1 MDYTKKIMYQ
11 SNTWYNDG
19 LRKAQV
25 RDMSGAIISLQQS
38 LQYNRENIA
47 ARNLLGLV
55 YYGIG
60 EVSEALVEWIISKN
74 LCPRDNIADYYIKN
88 VQNSANELESLNQ
101 AIKKFNQCLVYCQQN
116 GEDLAIIQL
125 KQVIAS
131 HPTFLKAYQLL
142 ALIYI
147 QTNQNTKAR
156 QILIEAKKLDTT
168 NELTLTYLQEVTKQR
183 GRYGKNAERSFRKPK
198 SAAVEYSLGNETII
212 QPKRSKIRDMA
223 QQLAFANILIGMVLG
238 AALIWFLIAPAVNQ
252 NRSEKLNDQ
261 MRAYSEQIN
270 TLEAQVS
277 AQTRTLDQ
285 YRTAGDEAQK
295 AVDQAKATSDS
306 YEKLLQV
313 SSQSRSGEYSYTDM
327 ADALLEITRDS
338 LGDSGKEMYDTL
350 SDSIFPTACRRRYA
364 AGVDSLE
371 SEDYDQAIEY
381 LTKVVKMDESYNN
394 GQAIYRLAQAYQG
407 KGDTENAKTWYQ
419 KITDTFPGTQNASDA
434 QDYLDALT
442 GGSSSSTSSQSS
454 QTQSQADTS
463 DNSDDTNYNEEDTSE
478 EDNSNYNNYDEES
491 TSNDDNE
498 EDYSNSDE
506 EDNNDSDY
514 SEDDSEE

>member
-1 MDYTKKIMYQ
+1 MYQ
-11 SNTWYNDG
+11 AYSWYNDG

-25 RDMSGAIISLQQS
+25 RDMSGAIVSLQQS

-55 YYGIG
+55 YYVIG

-147 QTNQNTKAR
+147 QMNQNTKAR

-198 SAAVEYSLGNETII
+198 SATVEYSLGNETII

-223 QQLAFANILIGMVLG
+223 QQLAFANTIEACSIGVSLLDATVSGMGRG
-238 AALIWFLIAPAVNQ
+238 AGNC
-252 NRSEKLNDQ
+252 
-261 MRAYSEQIN
+261 YSELLLGFLRNPKFNLVPVLKFIEKHMVPLKASGVVWGCDVQYML
-270 TLEAQVS
+270 TG
-277 AQTRTLDQ
+277 QTNQ
-285 YRTAGDEAQK
+285 HPRTAIAFTKAERTDYAKYYTEITGDE
-295 AVDQAKATSDS
+295 
-306 YEKLLQV
+306 
-313 SSQSRSGEYSYTDM
+313 
-327 ADALLEITRDS
+327 
-338 LGDSGKEMYDTL
+338 
-350 SDSIFPTACRRRYA
+350 
-364 AGVDSLE
+364 
-371 SEDYDQAIEY
+371 
-381 LTKVVKMDESYNN
+381 
-394 GQAIYRLAQAYQG
+394 
-407 KGDTENAKTWYQ
+407 
-419 KITDTFPGTQNASDA
+419 
-434 QDYLDALT
+434 
-442 GGSSSSTSSQSS
+442 
-454 QTQSQADTS
+454 
-463 DNSDDTNYNEEDTSE
+463 
-478 EDNSNYNNYDEES
+478 
-491 TSNDDNE
+491 
-498 EDYSNSDE
+498 
-506 EDNNDSDY
+506 
-514 SEDDSEE
+514 

>member
-1 MDYTKKIMYQ
+1 M
-11 SNTWYNDG
+11 
-19 LRKAQV
+19 
-25 RDMSGAIISLQQS
+25 
-38 LQYNRENIA
+38 
-47 ARNLLGLV
+47 
-55 YYGIG
+55 
-60 EVSEALVEWIISKN
+60 
-74 LCPRDNIADYYIKN
+74 
-88 VQNSANELESLNQ
+88 
-101 AIKKFNQCLVYCQQN
+101 
-116 GEDLAIIQL
+116 
-125 KQVIAS
+125 
-131 HPTFLKAYQLL
+131 
-142 ALIYI
+142 
-147 QTNQNTKAR
+147 
-156 QILIEAKKLDTT
+156 
-168 NELTLTYLQEVTKQR
+168 QEVTKQR

-198 SAAVEYSLGNETII
+198 SATVEYSLGNETII

-238 AALIWFLIAPAVNQ
+238 AALIWFFVAPAVNQ
-252 NRSEKLNDQ
+252 NRSEKLNNQ

-313 SSQSRSGEYSYTDM
+313 SSQSRSGKYSYTDM

-350 SDSIFPTACRRRYA
+350 SDSIFPTACKRRYA

-381 LTKVVKMDESYNN
+381 LTKVVKMDESYND

-419 KITDTFPGTQNASDA
+419 KMVDTYNNSRYIEDAKKQLAILNGDASADTSS
-434 QDYLDALT
+434 D
-442 GGSSSSTSSQSS
+442 SSSVSEDSENSDNSNSYDNSQ
-454 QTQSQADTS
+454 DNGNS
-463 DNSDDTNYNEEDTSE
+463 DNSDNT
-478 EDNSNYNNYDEES
+478 EDNE
-491 TSNDDNE
+491 
-498 EDYSNSDE
+498 
-506 EDNNDSDY
+506 
-514 SEDDSEE
+514 

>member
-11 SNTWYNDG
+11 SNSWYNDG

-25 RDMSGAIISLQQS
+25 RDMSGAIVSLQQS

-183 GRYGKNAERSFRKPK
+183 GGYGKNAERSFRKPK
-198 SAAVEYSLGNETII
+198 SATVEYSLGNETII

-238 AALIWFLIAPAVNQ
+238 AAFL
-252 NRSEKLNDQ
+252 
-261 MRAYSEQIN
+261 
-270 TLEAQVS
+270 
-277 AQTRTLDQ
+277 
-285 YRTAGDEAQK
+285 
-295 AVDQAKATSDS
+295 
-306 YEKLLQV
+306 LLQ
-313 SSQSRSGEYSYTDM
+313 Q
-327 ADALLEITRDS
+327 
-338 LGDSGKEMYDTL
+338 
-350 SDSIFPTACRRRYA
+350 
-364 AGVDSLE
+364 
-371 SEDYDQAIEY
+371 
-381 LTKVVKMDESYNN
+381 
-394 GQAIYRLAQAYQG
+394 
-407 KGDTENAKTWYQ
+407 
-419 KITDTFPGTQNASDA
+419 
-434 QDYLDALT
+434 
-442 GGSSSSTSSQSS
+442 
-454 QTQSQADTS
+454 
-463 DNSDDTNYNEEDTSE
+463 
-478 EDNSNYNNYDEES
+478 
-491 TSNDDNE
+491 
-498 EDYSNSDE
+498 
-506 EDNNDSDY
+506 
-514 SEDDSEE
+514 

>member
-1 MDYTKKIMYQ
+1 MNYTEKILHQ
-11 SNTWYNDG
+11 SNYWYNDG
-19 LRKAQV
+19 LRKAQI
-25 RDMSGAIISLQQS
+25 RDMSGAITSLRKS
-38 LQYNRENIA
+38 LQYNRANID

-55 YYGIG
+55 YYGRG
-60 EVSEALVEWIISKN
+60 EVAEGLVEWIISKN
-74 LCPRDNIADYYIKN
+74 LKPKDNLADRFIDE
-88 VQNSANELESLNQ
+88 VQKSAKKLEQINQ
-101 AIKKFNQCLVYCQQN
+101 AVKKYNQCLIYCEQQ

-125 KQVIAS
+125 KKVIAA

-142 ALIYI
+142 ALLYLHTA
-147 QTNQNTKAR
+147 QYTKAR
-156 QILIEAKKLDTT
+156 QILKTARKLDTT
-168 NELTLTYLQEVTKQR
+168 NDITLRYMHELSLIGGQKTTK
-183 GRYGKNAERSFRKPK
+183 K
-198 SAAVEYSLGNETII
+198 SREESVEYKLGNETII

-238 AALIWFLIAPAVNQ
+238 AALIWFLVAPAVNQ
-252 NRSEKLNDQ
+252 NRSEKLNNQ

-350 SDSIFPTACRRRYA
+350 SDSIFPTACKRRYA

-381 LTKVVKMDESYNN
+381 LTKVVKMDESYND

-419 KITDTFPGTQNASDA
+419 KMVDTYNNSRYIEDAKKQLAILNGDAS
-434 QDYLDALT
+434 
-442 GGSSSSTSSQSS
+442 
-454 QTQSQADTS
+454 ADTS
-463 DNSDDTNYNEEDTSE
+463 SDSSSVSEDSENSDDSDNSQDGGDNGDYDNSDNT
-478 EDNSNYNNYDEES
+478 EDNE
-491 TSNDDNE
+491 
-498 EDYSNSDE
+498 
-506 EDNNDSDY
+506 
-514 SEDDSEE
+514 

>member
-11 SNTWYNDG
+11 SNSWYNDG

-25 RDMSGAIISLQQS
+25 RDMSGAIVSLQQS

-74 LCPRDNIADYYIKN
+74 LCPRDNIADYYIKK

-147 QTNQNTKAR
+147 QMNQNTKAR

-198 SAAVEYSLGNETII
+198 SATVE
-212 QPKRSKIRDMA
+212 
-223 QQLAFANILIGMVLG
+223 
-238 AALIWFLIAPAVNQ
+238 
-252 NRSEKLNDQ
+252 
-261 MRAYSEQIN
+261 YSEQIN

-313 SSQSRSGEYSYTDM
+313 SSQSRSGKYSYTDM

-350 SDSIFPTACRRRYA
+350 SDSIFPTACKRRYA

-381 LTKVVKMDESYNN
+381 LTKVVKMDESYND

-419 KITDTFPGTQNASDA
+419 KMVDTYNNSRYIEDAKKQLAILNGDASADTSSDTSA
-434 QDYLDALT
+434 D
-442 GGSSSSTSSQSS
+442 SSSVSEDSENSDNSNSYDNSQ
-454 QTQSQADTS
+454 DNGNS
-463 DNSDDTNYNEEDTSE
+463 DNSDNT
-478 EDNSNYNNYDEES
+478 EDNE
-491 TSNDDNE
+491 
-498 EDYSNSDE
+498 
-506 EDNNDSDY
+506 
-514 SEDDSEE
+514 

>member
-11 SNTWYNDG
+11 SNSWYNDG

-25 RDMSGAIISLQQS
+25 RDMSGAIVSLQQS

-74 LCPRDNIADYYIKN
+74 LCPRDNIADYYIKK

-147 QTNQNTKAR
+147 QMNQNTKAR

-183 GRYGKNAERSFRKPK
+183 GRYGKNAERSSRKPK
-198 SAAVEYSLGNETII
+198 SATVEYSLGNETII

-223 QQLAFANILIGMVLG
+223 QQLAYKYIKIAEKYGKSVGIHAHNNQQLAFANILIGMVLG
-238 AALIWFLIAPAVNQ
+238 AALIWFLVAPAVNQ
-252 NRSEKLNDQ
+252 NRSEKLNNQ

-313 SSQSRSGEYSYTDM
+313 SSQSRSGKYSYTDM

-350 SDSIFPTACRRRYA
+350 SDSIFPTACKRRYA

-381 LTKVVKMDESYNN
+381 LTKVVKMDESYND
-394 GQAIYRLAQAYQG
+394 GQAIYRLAQAYPG

-419 KITDTFPGTQNASDA
+419 KMVDTYNNSRYIEDAKKQLAILNGDASADTSSDTSA
-434 QDYLDALT
+434 D
-442 GGSSSSTSSQSS
+442 SSSVSEDSENSDNSNSYDNSQ
-454 QTQSQADTS
+454 DNGNS
-463 DNSDDTNYNEEDTSE
+463 DNSDNT
-478 EDNSNYNNYDEES
+478 EDNE
-491 TSNDDNE
+491 
-498 EDYSNSDE
+498 
-506 EDNNDSDY
+506 
-514 SEDDSEE
+514 

>member
-1 MDYTKKIMYQ
+1 
-11 SNTWYNDG
+11 
-19 LRKAQV
+19 
-25 RDMSGAIISLQQS
+25 
-38 LQYNRENIA
+38 
-47 ARNLLGLV
+47 
-55 YYGIG
+55 
-60 EVSEALVEWIISKN
+60 
-74 LCPRDNIADYYIKN
+74 
-88 VQNSANELESLNQ
+88 
-101 AIKKFNQCLVYCQQN
+101 
-116 GEDLAIIQL
+116 
-125 KQVIAS
+125 
-131 HPTFLKAYQLL
+131 
-142 ALIYI
+142 
-147 QTNQNTKAR
+147 
-156 QILIEAKKLDTT
+156 
-168 NELTLTYLQEVTKQR
+168 
-183 GRYGKNAERSFRKPK
+183 
-198 SAAVEYSLGNETII
+198 
-212 QPKRSKIRDMA
+212 MA

-238 AALIWFLIAPAVNQ
+238 AALIWFLVAPAVNQ
-252 NRSEKLNDQ
+252 NRSEKLNNQ

-381 LTKVVKMDESYNN
+381 LTKVVKMDESYND

-419 KITDTFPGTQNASDA
+419 KMVDTYNNSRYIEDAKKQLAILNGDAS
-434 QDYLDALT
+434 
-442 GGSSSSTSSQSS
+442 
-454 QTQSQADTS
+454 ADTS
-463 DNSDDTNYNEEDTSE
+463 SDTSADSSSDTSSDSSSVSEDSENSDDSNSYDNSQDNGDYDNSDNT
-478 EDNSNYNNYDEES
+478 EDNE
-491 TSNDDNE
+491 
-498 EDYSNSDE
+498 
-506 EDNNDSDY
+506 
-514 SEDDSEE
+514 

>member
-1 MDYTKKIMYQ
+1 MEYTKKIVYQ
-11 SNTWYNDG
+11 SNYWYNDG
-19 LRKAQV
+19 LRKAKI
-25 RDMSGAIISLQQS
+25 RDMSGAIMSLRKSLQF
-38 LQYNRENIA
+38 NRENIA

-60 EVSEALVEWIISKN
+60 EVPEALVEWIISKN
-74 LCPRDNIADYYIKN
+74 LKSRDNIADYYIKN
-88 VQNSANELESLNQ
+88 VQSSAKELEQIDL
-101 AIKKFNQCLVYCQQN
+101 AIKKNNQSLTYSTQN
-116 GEDLAIIQL
+116 GEDLATIQL
-125 KQVIAS
+125 KQVIAA

-156 QILIEAKKLDTT
+156 QLLLTARKLDVSNTT
-168 NELTLTYLQEVTKQR
+168 TLNYLREITRQR
-183 GRYGKNAERSFRKPK
+183 GRHGKDVDRKK
-198 SAAVEYSLGNETII
+198 KKKDEAVEYSLGNETII

-238 AALIWFLIAPAVNQ
+238 AALIWFLVAPAVNQ
-252 NRSEKLNDQ
+252 NRSERLNNQ

-381 LTKVVKMDESYNN
+381 LTKVVKMDESYND

-419 KITDTFPGTQNASDA
+419 KMVDTYNNSRYIEDAKKQLAILNGDAS
-434 QDYLDALT
+434 
-442 GGSSSSTSSQSS
+442 
-454 QTQSQADTS
+454 ADTS
-463 DNSDDTNYNEEDTSE
+463 SDTSADSSSDTSSDSSSVSEDSENSDDSNSYDNSQDNGDYDNSDNT
-478 EDNSNYNNYDEES
+478 
-491 TSNDDNE
+491 
-498 EDYSNSDE
+498 
-506 EDNNDSDY
+506 
-514 SEDDSEE
+514 EDDE